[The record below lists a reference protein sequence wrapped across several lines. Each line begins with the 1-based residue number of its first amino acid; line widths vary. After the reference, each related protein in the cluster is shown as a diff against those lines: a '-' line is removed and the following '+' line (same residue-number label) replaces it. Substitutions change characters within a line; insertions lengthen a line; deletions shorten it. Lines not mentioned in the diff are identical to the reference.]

1 MKNLYCIVTLLVLAI
16 GSNQMLATD
25 TAVVQ
30 QEQLPWSITAGIVAG
45 AAMHTTN
52 FIELPGFPNCC
63 EPYTSGS
70 GLALGANVGI
80 ELRTGIEL
88 FDNAV
93 KVNLSLGYQRVP
105 GTLTV
110 SEEVGNIINGSTVT
124 NGVVQHELDLSY
136 SGLTIHPTVALPLP
150 SINGLHLVI
159 GGMGMLPLSASIT
172 QQQTLTSPS
181 SLEYTFENGQRI
193 REQQSGSLTNATALA
208 LWAVVGL
215 RYDVQI
221 DRAWTLAPTVCY
233 LHGLNDIATETDW
246 KVSAIQAGVT
256 VAYRLPKPEP
266 PKPEPPKQPVV
277 EAPIVAK
284 PVPAL
289 HSSVSL
295 AARTPGSKVV
305 GDTVFTPVITESIV
319 DSVIAVAPTLY
330 FEHNSTVPI
339 GGEEALLQ
347 FTQAISQSMVDTT
360 DQVEHITI
368 TGSTSFDED
377 KRLAR
382 ERISRLLNSVVVDQN
397 RVTIVQEHA
406 AQKKYP
412 ELDSEKRFVSI
423 ALGTTPRM
431 LHRYSEFKR
440 VNAVSAELSIL
451 HTVTCEAG
459 PCTTNVAVSG
469 AIPSSITTTD
479 PVIPITVP
487 VAINEKPQPSLV
499 GVSLT
504 TTDAAGKQVT
514 SSSAIVVV
522 PTLADV
528 HRMRVHV
535 DPAGTVRRQA
545 FLLALFDFDGVTP
558 SAVDYT
564 VVTSAQ
570 EAIKAGKRVTL
581 VPCSD
586 AFGTTEH
593 NLELRKQRGQ
603 AGMQLLG
610 NTKQTQIDFESN
622 LGTTPEAPRD
632 RYLQRSVWV
641 VIE

>member
-1 MKNLYCIVTLLVLAI
+1 MLFLAI
-16 GSNQMLATD
+16 VSNQMLAAD
-25 TAVVQ
+25 SAVVR
-30 QEQLPWSITAGIVAG
+30 QEQLPWSLTAGIQAG

-63 EPYTSGS
+63 EPYTSGN
-70 GLALGANVGI
+70 GLALGAQVGI
-80 ELRTGIEL
+80 EFRTGIEL
-88 FDNAV
+88 FENAV
-93 KVNLSLGYQRVP
+93 KVNLSLGYQRLP
-105 GTLTV
+105 GSLTV

-136 SGLTIHPTVALPLP
+136 SGLSIEPTIAIPLP

-172 QQQTLTSPS
+172 QQQVLVSPS

-221 DRAWTLAPTVCY
+221 DDMWTVSPAFRY
-233 LHGLNDIATETDW
+233 LNGLNDIATETDW
-246 KVSAIQAGVT
+246 KVNALQAGVT
-256 VAYRLPKPEP
+256 VAYRIPKPEP
-266 PKPEPPKQPVV
+266 TKPEPPKQPVNEV
-277 EAPIVAK
+277 PIVAK

-289 HSSVSL
+289 QSSVTL

-330 FEHNSTVPI
+330 FEHNSTIPV
-339 GGEEALLQ
+339 GGEEALVQ
-347 FTQAISQSMVDTT
+347 FAQAIRQSMVDTT
-360 DQVEHITI
+360 DQLEHITI
-368 TGSTSFDED
+368 IGSTSFDED

-382 ERISRLLNSVVVDQN
+382 ERISRLLNSVVIDQN

-406 AQKKYP
+406 TQKKYP
-412 ELDSEKRFVSI
+412 ELDSEKRFVNI
-423 ALGTTPRM
+423 TLGTSPRM
-431 LHRYSEFKR
+431 LHRYSEFKH

-487 VAINEKPQPSLV
+487 VAISDKPQPALV

-504 TTDAAGKQVT
+504 TTDATGKQVA

-522 PTLADV
+522 PTTAEV

-545 FLLALFDFDGVTP
+545 FLLALFDFDGVAPTV
-558 SAVDYT
+558 VDYT

-570 EAIKAGKRVTL
+570 EAVKAGKRVTL

-603 AGMQLLG
+603 AGMLLLG
-610 NTKQTQIDFESN
+610 NTKPTQIDLESN
-622 LGTTPEAPRD
+622 LGATLEAPRD

-641 VIE
+641 VLE